1 MHFFTG
7 CILLNIERLGTN
19 ANEGRNSVNKALG
32 TKSLHEAGIFAA
44 AILDSARISS
54 NHGWPNLQPST
65 ENSEDG
71 GEKRQVD
78 SFSKTISPSGHETW
92 KVGLHAYTCRGFEK
106 HGSLFQMQFDLA
118 IDINS

>member
-1 MHFFTG
+1 M
-7 CILLNIERLGTN
+7 
-19 ANEGRNSVNKALG
+19 NKALG

-92 KVGLHAYTCRGFEK
+92 EVGLHAYTCRGFEK

-118 IDINS
+118 IGNRHQFMSFMTVCDIARPVHHEA